1 MFVPQYKHA
10 FFKILASILVVNHKA
25 KKSEP
30 VPHDYST
37 SFSHSAS
44 NVKLPQHFNLLGK
57 TKDNLSLDLSSAN
70 NCKEPLPSEELQ
82 PSPGT
87 IQVNVLYS
95 ST

>member
-57 TKDNLSLDLSSAN
+57 TKDNLSLDPP
-70 NCKEPLPSEELQ
+70 EGLQ
-82 PSPGT
+82 PVPGP
-87 IQVNVLYS
+87 IQVNFLYS